1 MAVARL
7 ERRHTR
13 RLLRYWVFL
22 AIAYL
27 IAIGMYVYYAVVH
40 ALLSSVSASVGMIIA
55 PRYLVA
61 AIGFYYL
68 IGFVLG
74 IVFLGFDVRAR
85 DVRDG
90 IAEVLDSRPL

>member
-1 MAVARL
+1 MINFGNVMAVVRL
-7 ERRHTR
+7 ERRHTQ

-22 AIAYL
+22 ATAYL
-27 IAIGMYVYYAVVH
+27 VAIGMYVYFAVVH
-40 ALLSSVSASVGMIIA
+40 ALYSSVSASIGMMVS
-55 PRYLVA
+55 PRFLVA

-68 IGFVLG
+68 TGFVLG

-90 IAEVLDSRPL
+90 IA